1 MWRYSMEP
9 IWEKNALTRNHE
21 YVTNLESV
29 PKAFFLCEKLKE
41 KEGLAKLGIKQL
53 KHSRQ

>member
-1 MWRYSMEP
+1 MEP

-21 YVTNLESV
+21 YVTNLESA